1 MVKPTDLAPMDPD
14 PSLLKIL
21 SIPGQVTML
30 MTMVMMFMTM
40 VTMFMTTVMMF
51 MTIVMITD
59 LDPSSLRIL
68 KIQSYTVNSSCPIAI
83 RCPI

>member
-1 MVKPTDLAPMDPD
+1 MDPD

-30 MTMVMMFMTM
+30 MTMV
-40 VTMFMTTVMMF
+40 TMFLTTVMMF

-68 KIQSYTVNSSCPIAI
+68 
-83 RCPI
+83 